1 MIKKLR
7 IKITLIT
14 LALLCVLFYAML
26 AVFYFQTARTL
37 KNESEEA
44 LRSYSRQ
51 NPSIVFDD
59 RFNRYFGDTD
69 TYSRYDIFIIEY
81 REVGNTLTPYGFGTI
96 TEEQKQY
103 IFALMDE
110 VLAQKEETGVLDG
123 YGLRYMK
130 TSSPG
135 YTKVVFLD
143 KSREDSTLGSMRM
156 TLIAIA
162 AAGTLCF
169 FIIAIVVTRIALR
182 PVERS
187 WEQQRQL
194 VADVSHELKTPVA
207 VISANTDIVL
217 SHPEDTVDGQMKWL
231 GYIKDETVRMNDLI
245 TGILYLAKT
254 DETKASIEKADFDL
268 SNAVNAAAL
277 PFESVCFEKGLS
289 FELNVEPD
297 IRFFGN
303 RDMMMRLV
311 SILIDN
317 ACKYSE
323 SGGTVKAALYNAP
336 EKTIIAVNNRG
347 ALITPEQAK
356 HIFERFYR
364 VDESRTE
371 AGGSFGLGLS
381 IARSITEL
389 HGGKIEVVSD
399 EENGNTFICSFKR
412 S

>member
-37 KNESEEA
+37 KNESEDA

-51 NPSIVFDD
+51 NPSMIFDD
-59 RFNRYFGDTD
+59 RFNRFFGGTD
-69 TYSRYDIFIIEY
+69 EYSRYDIFIIEY
-81 REVGNTLTPYGFGTI
+81 REVGNLLTPYGFGRI
-96 TEEQKQY
+96 TEEQERY

-110 VLAQKEETGVLDG
+110 VLDRKEEIGELGG

-143 KSREDSTLGSMRM
+143 KSREDSTLSSMRM

-162 AAGTLCF
+162 AAGTVCF
-169 FIIAIVVTRIALR
+169 LIIAIVVTRIALR

-187 WEQQRQL
+187 WKQQRQL
-194 VADVSHELKTPVA
+194 IADVSHELKTPVA

-231 GYIKDETVRMNDLI
+231 GYIKDETARMNDLI
-245 TGILYLAKT
+245 TGILYLAKS
-254 DETKASIEKADFDL
+254 DETRASIEKTDFDL
-268 SNAVNAAAL
+268 SNAVYAAAL

-289 FELNVEPD
+289 LELNVEPD
-297 IRFFGN
+297 IRFFGS

-323 SGGTVKAALYNAP
+323 SGGTVKTALYNAP

-347 ALITPEQAK
+347 ELITPEQAK

-364 VDESRTE
+364 VDESRSE

-381 IARSITEL
+381 IASSITEL
-389 HGGKIEVVSD
+389 HGGRIEVVSD

>member
-96 TEEQKQY
+96 TEEQEQY

-381 IARSITEL
+381 IASSITEL

>member
-14 LALLCVLFYAML
+14 LAILCVLFYAML

-81 REVGNTLTPYGFGTI
+81 REVGNLLTPYGFGRI
-96 TEEQKQY
+96 TEEQERY

-130 TSSPG
+130 TSSPA

-303 RDMMMRLV
+303 RDMVMRLV

-323 SGGTVKAALYNAP
+323 SGGTVKATLYNAP

-381 IARSITEL
+381 IASSITEL